1 MATVV
6 STEFLGN
13 FSLVFTFLL
22 AYVIVYGILELT
34 KPFGGEK
41 KGLHALVAAAM
52 SLLVIVSPTLVTML
66 NVMVP
71 WFLILI
77 LFIFFI
83 IFILKIFGGEG
94 LDYSK
99 AVTEGRRIPTLII
112 IAAAGIL
119 IIGLATALGG
129 ETLERGQWDG
139 AEDVNSTETASSG
152 SLENTN
158 VTGSKVATSDFN
170 TNVLNTLVNPKVLG
184 LIMIMLVA
192 VFAMFFLAD

>member
-1 MATVV
+1 MAAVV

-41 KGLHALVAAAM
+41 KGLHAMVAAAM
-52 SLLVIVSPTLVTML
+52 SLLVIVSPTLVAMM
-66 NVMVP
+66 NFMVP

-77 LFIFFI
+77 LFIFFV

-99 AVTEGRRIPTLII
+99 AVTEGRRIPTII
-112 IAAAGIL
+112 IIVSAIIL
-119 IIGLATALGG
+119 IFGLANALGS
-129 ETLERGQWDG
+129 ETLQRGQWDG
-139 AEDVNSTETASSG
+139 SQNSSSAPPSDTGDVADS
-152 SLENTN
+152 N

-170 TNVLNTLVNPKVLG
+170 TNMLNTLVNPKVLG
-184 LIMIMLVA
+184 LIMIMAVA

>member
-22 AYVIVYGILELT
+22 AYVIVYGILEMT

-52 SLLVIVSPTLVTML
+52 SLLVVVSPTLVAMM
-66 NVMVP
+66 NFMVP

-77 LFIFFI
+77 LFIFFVL
-83 IFILKIFGGEG
+83 FILKMFGGEG
-94 LDYSK
+94 LDYTK
-99 AVTEGRRIPTLII
+99 AVTEGRRIPTII
-112 IAAAGIL
+112 IIVSAAIL
-119 IIGLATALGG
+119 IFGLANALGN
-129 ETLERGQWDG
+129 ETLQRGQWDG
-139 AEDVNSTETASSG
+139 VEDVNSTSPTSTG
-152 SLENTN
+152 GFENTN
-158 VTGSKVATSDFN
+158 VTGSKVATTDFE

-184 LIMIMLVA
+184 LIMIMMVA
-192 VFAMFFLAD
+192 VFAMFFLSD